1 MNGILRVIEELH
13 RYRLV
18 GERTKRER
26 IDKMRGMFGH
36 HDLHAHV
43 GFLQA
48 AHDLGSLVSS
58 DATRDSNKDGFLWFR
73 SHFISL
79 IHYIFV
85 IVGQDEPLARI
96 GVNFIKT

>member
-1 MNGILRVIEELH
+1 MNGILRVIEEFH

-18 GERTKRER
+18 GERTKCER

-85 IVGQDEPLARI
+85 IVGQDEPLAWN
-96 GVNFIKT
+96 GANFIKT